1 MSFQLF
7 FGPDGWGLLLL
18 KGTLVT
24 LFVAAL
30 GMLIGVVLGTLGAF
44 CKIGG
49 GGVLS
54 KLTAAYTVAIRG
66 IPELIVIYIFY
77 FGSSG
82 LLGAIAGLFGARG
95 FFSAPGM
102 LMGALAIGFIAGA
115 LCTEVLRSAFRA
127 TAPGERLAAR
137 ACGMSPFLMF
147 RRIVVP
153 TVLRHAMPGLGNV
166 WIGALKESS
175 LVSATGVADLM
186 RSSQAAADSTG
197 LPFTF
202 YIAAAI
208 IYVVLALASGGV
220 IALLEK
226 HFSVGGAG
234 HGR

>member
-1 MSFQLF
+1 MTFQIF
-7 FGPDGWGLLLL
+7 FGADGWGLLLL
-18 KGTLVT
+18 RGTLVT
-24 LFVAAL
+24 LFVAIV
-30 GMLIGVVLGTLGAF
+30 GMAIGLLLGTLGAF

-49 GGVLS
+49 GGALS

-77 FGSSG
+77 FGSSNV
-82 LLGAIAGLFGARG
+82 LSAIAGLFGGRG
-95 FFSAPGM
+95 FFGAPGM

-115 LCTEVLRSAFRA
+115 LSTEVLRSAFRA
-127 TAPGERLAAR
+127 TSPGERLAAR
-137 ACGMSPFLMF
+137 ACGMSSFLMF

-153 TVLRHAMPGLGNV
+153 TVLRHAIPGLGNV

-186 RSSQAAADSTG
+186 RNAQAAADSTG

-202 YIAAAI
+202 YVAASF
-208 IYVVLALASGGV
+208 IYIVLALGSGV
-220 IALLEK
+220 LILQLERY
-226 HFSVGGAG
+226 FAVGGAG